1 MQAGYSS
8 GFGIAPART
17 ILLPPNT
24 VREVVTI
31 PVAAPPLPLVY
42 QQPLYPPASMYREQY
57 VYQREPMYHEEYFHQ
72 ATPPRRYMAD
82 EFRSFSGRAAPSHE
96 PMAGQHRRLSRAAPS
111 PEPMAE
117 SSEEDDPI
125 DFKVSGRKN
134 AQRAGRPNDS
144 DEEPEIIENIIE
156 HEILVPKIIEVE
168 VQREVER
175 VVEREVQV
183 ERIVE
188 RVIEVPVE
196 VTKEVP
202 VEVPYEKVV
211 TVERPVETVVYKD
224 VPVPV
229 QMSNE
234 RVVVRE
240 IPVPIE
246 VVKEIPIPVERIVYH
261 EVLTPM
267 GANERAGGLS
277 PGGHQAS
284 PMSARAMHETPQGSR
299 VGLGLVLE
307 QLDSEIILRDLVP
320 GLAAWNSGQLHPG
333 DVMVSVDGLSV
344 DGYDLDQIKTLTV
357 GNVGSSCQV
366 QVRRD
371 GKVVTALLCRVQG

>member
-1 MQAGYSS
+1 M
-8 GFGIAPART
+8 GITPRT
-17 ILLPPNT
+17 IVLPPKT
-24 VREVVTI
+24 VHEVVTI
-31 PVAAPPLPLVY
+31 PVAAPSVPLVY
-42 QQPLYPPASMYREQY
+42 QQPVYPPASMYREQY
-57 VYQREPMYHEEYFHQ
+57 VYQREPVYHEEYFHH

-82 EFRSFSGRAAPSHE
+82 EFRSFSGRAAPS
-96 PMAGQHRRLSRAAPS
+96 
-111 PEPMAE
+111 PEPMA
-117 SSEEDDPI
+117 EEDDPI
-125 DFKVSGRKN
+125 DFTVSDRKN
-134 AQRAGRPNDS
+134 AQRAGRPSDS
-144 DEEPEIIENIIE
+144 DQEPEIIENIIE

-168 VQREVER
+168 VQKEVER

-211 TVERPVETVVYKD
+211 TVEKPVETIVYKD

-267 GANERAGGLS
+267 GANEREGGLS

-284 PMSARAMHETPQGSR
+284 PMSARAMHETSQGSR

-371 GKVVTALLCRVQG
+371 GKVVTALLSRVQG